1 MKKAKAKKI
10 IGRREMVDFPE
21 LGVYDID
28 AKIDTGA
35 YTSSIHCKDVKHFTS
50 NEQEFVSFI
59 LLDNKHPQFDSDIIT
74 LPLYKVKQVKNSFG
88 QSEERFIVKTKISF
102 YDEYYD
108 VELSLADR
116 SLMDYPVLLG
126 RKALKRRFLVDVI
139 KVNCAKKSKSV

>member
-1 MKKAKAKKI
+1 
-10 IGRREMVDFPE
+10 MVDFPE

-35 YTSSIHCKDVKHFTS
+35 YTSSIHCRDVKHFKM
-50 NEQEFVSFI
+50 NEQDYVSFI
-59 LLDNKHPQFDSDIIT
+59 LLDTKHPQFDSDIIT

-102 YDEYYD
+102 YEEYYD

-126 RKALKRRFLVDVI
+126 RKALKRRFLVDVM
-139 KVNCAKKSKSV
+139 KVNCAKKSKSI